1 MEEETMT
8 ARLRTVSIV
17 IVALALIAPVAAQAQ
32 AKVTTYEILD
42 GTVIYVHEQTVVVE
56 MSDGPAKVFEVD
68 SDFRFDVEGKKVP
81 ASGLQVGTKLTAEVT
96 TTETPHAVKV
106 TEVKSGTIVSI
117 VGQNITVRTPEGTKM
132 FKKVPSDF
140 VFKVHGKDVPINQ
153 ITPGM
158 KITATV
164 VIEEIE
170 TVTDRDVKIEGK
182 PPKK

>member
-1 MEEETMT
+1 MEEDMMT
-8 ARLRTVSIV
+8 ARIRTVSIV
-17 IVALALIAPVAAQAQ
+17 IVALALFAPVAAQAQ
-32 AKVTTYEILD
+32 AKVTTHEILD

-68 SDFRFDVEGKKVP
+68 PTFRFDVEGKKVP
-81 ASGLQVGTKLTAEVT
+81 ASALQVGTKLTADVT
-96 TTETPHAVKV
+96 TTETPHTVKV

-140 VFKVHGKDVPINQ
+140 VFKVHGKNVPINE
-153 ITPGM
+153 ITAGM

-182 PPKK
+182 PPKE